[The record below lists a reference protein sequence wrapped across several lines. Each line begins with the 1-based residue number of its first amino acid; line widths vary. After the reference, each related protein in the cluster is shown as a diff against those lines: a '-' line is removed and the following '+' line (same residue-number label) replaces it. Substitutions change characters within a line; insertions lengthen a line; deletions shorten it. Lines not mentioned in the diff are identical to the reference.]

1 MLRYTDNEGINKR
14 AIIDVEFL
22 TDEGNWVQ
30 VPIQIDTAAD
40 VSVIPY
46 DMAHQLQFIS
56 MQMPVYVREVVG
68 SVAAMQVMVKARIM
82 GKEIELPIIT
92 SQYITEPLLG
102 MASFVE
108 NFKFSFSP
116 EGFEVQPI

>member
-14 AIIDVEFL
+14 AIIDVELL
-22 TDEGNWVQ
+22 TDEGTWLL

-40 VSVIPY
+40 LTVLPY
-46 DMAHQLQFIS
+46 DIAYKLQFIGV
-56 MQMPVYVREVVG
+56 QAPLYVREVVG